1 MILRLKDL
9 EITTRK
15 GDSLKLSHGARGM
28 AQSEMHLHEN
38 LNLIPRN
45 KVKMPK
51 VVAHT
56 CHPRV
61 RKAEARESLELACH
75 PD

>member
-9 EITTRK
+9 QIISRK
-15 GDSLKLSHGARGM
+15 GVSLKLSHGARGM
-28 AQSEMHLHEN
+28 AQSGMHLREN

-51 VVAHT
+51 VVAI
-56 CHPRV
+56 PELG
-61 RKAEARESLELACH
+61 KQKQES
-75 PD
+75 P